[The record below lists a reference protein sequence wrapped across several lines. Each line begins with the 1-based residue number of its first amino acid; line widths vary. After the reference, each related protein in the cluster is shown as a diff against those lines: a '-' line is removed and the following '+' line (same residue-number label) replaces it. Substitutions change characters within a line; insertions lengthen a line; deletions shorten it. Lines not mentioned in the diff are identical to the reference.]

1 MHLGLGNC
9 ESELSLKEQNHT
21 QEAFGHMNTP
31 YDMNKTAIILIGYQ
45 NDYFAADGALVG
57 ALEDAE
63 WRVDMLANTVKLLE
77 SVSDTETL
85 LISTP
90 IVFTPDY
97 EELVEPTGILKAIV
111 DVGAFK
117 GGEAG
122 SETIKEL
129 SSFGGRIQEIPGKRG
144 LNAFSNTGLN
154 EALKARGITDVV
166 IAGVVTSICIDST
179 GRAAHE
185 HGYRVSILKDCTAGR
200 TTFEQSFYCEN
211 IFPLYA
217 DVIDSEELLKSTV
230 ESEEVLPSR

>member
-1 MHLGLGNC
+1 
-9 ESELSLKEQNHT
+9 
-21 QEAFGHMNTP
+21 
-31 YDMNKTAIILIGYQ
+31 MNKTAIILIGYQ

-63 WRVDMLANTVKLLE
+63 WRVEMLANTVKLLE
-77 SVSDTETL
+77 SASDTEAL
-85 LISTP
+85 IISTP
-90 IVFTPDY
+90 IVFTPNY

-117 GGEAG
+117 GGETG

-129 SSFGGRIQEIPGKRG
+129 TSFGDRIQEIPGKRG

-154 EALKARGITDVV
+154 EALEAKGITDVV

-200 TTFEQSFYCEN
+200 TSFEQDFYCEN

-217 DVIDSEELLKSTV
+217 NVIESEELLQGAIK
-230 ESEEVLPSR
+230 SEELLQSR

>member
-1 MHLGLGNC
+1 
-9 ESELSLKEQNHT
+9 
-21 QEAFGHMNTP
+21 MNTP
-31 YDMNKTAIILIGYQ
+31 NDMNKTAIILIGYQ

-63 WRVDMLANTVKLLE
+63 WRVEMLANTVKLLE
-77 SVSDTETL
+77 SASDTEAL
-85 LISTP
+85 IISTP

-117 GGEAG
+117 GGETG

-129 SSFGGRIQEIPGKRG
+129 TSFGDRIQEIPGKRG

-154 EALKARGITDVV
+154 EALEAKGITDVV

-200 TTFEQSFYCEN
+200 TSFEQDFYCEN

-217 DVIDSEELLKSTV
+217 NVIESEELLQSAIK
-230 ESEEVLPSR
+230 SEELLQSR

>member
-1 MHLGLGNC
+1 
-9 ESELSLKEQNHT
+9 
-21 QEAFGHMNTP
+21 
-31 YDMNKTAIILIGYQ
+31 MNKTAIILIGYQ

-63 WRVDMLANTVKLLE
+63 WRVEMLANTVKLLD
-77 SVSDTETL
+77 SASDTEAL
-85 LISTP
+85 IISTP

-97 EELVEPTGILKAIV
+97 AELVEPTGILKAIV

-117 GGEAG
+117 GGETG

-129 SSFGGRIQEIPGKRG
+129 TSFGDRIQEIPGKRG

-154 EALKARGITDVV
+154 EALEAKGITDVV

-200 TTFEQSFYCEN
+200 TSFEQDFYCEN

-217 DVIDSEELLKSTV
+217 NVIESEELLQNAIKPK
-230 ESEEVLPSR
+230 ELLHSR

>member
-1 MHLGLGNC
+1 MSTTN
-9 ESELSLKEQNHT
+9 EL
-21 QEAFGHMNTP
+21 
-31 YDMNKTAIILIGYQ
+31 NKTAIILIGYQ

-63 WRVDMLANTVKLLE
+63 WRVEMLANTVKLLE
-77 SVSDTETL
+77 SVSDTEAL

-97 EELVEPTGILKAIV
+97 EELLEPTGILKAIV

-117 GGEAG
+117 EGEVG

-129 SSFGGRIQEIPGKRG
+129 TNFGGRIQEIPGKRG

-154 EALKARGITDVV
+154 EELEARGVTDVV

-185 HGYRVSILKDCTAGR
+185 RGYRVSILKDCTAGR
-200 TTFEQSFYCEN
+200 TSFEQDFYCEN

-217 DVIDSEELLKSTV
+217 NVIESEELLQNAIKP
-230 ESEEVLPSR
+230 EELLQSR

>member
-1 MHLGLGNC
+1 
-9 ESELSLKEQNHT
+9 
-21 QEAFGHMNTP
+21 MNTP
-31 YDMNKTAIILIGYQ
+31 NDMNKTAIILIGYQ

-63 WRVDMLANTVKLLE
+63 WRVEMLANTVKLLE
-77 SVSDTETL
+77 SASDTEAL
-85 LISTP
+85 IISTP
-90 IVFTPDY
+90 IVFTPNY

-117 GGEAG
+117 GGETG

-129 SSFGGRIQEIPGKRG
+129 TSFGDRIQEIPGKRG

-154 EALKARGITDVV
+154 EALEAKGITDVV

-200 TTFEQSFYCEN
+200 TSFEQDFYCEN

-217 DVIDSEELLKSTV
+217 NVIESEELLQSAIK
-230 ESEEVLPSR
+230 SEELLQSR

>member
-1 MHLGLGNC
+1 MEDN
-9 ESELSLKEQNHT
+9 
-21 QEAFGHMNTP
+21 NTT
-31 YDMNKTAIILIGYQ
+31 YDMNKTAVILIGYQ
-45 NDYFAADGALVG
+45 NDYFEADGALVG

-63 WRVDMLANTVKLLE
+63 WRNKMLGNTVALLE
-77 SVSDTETL
+77 SLSGTDAL

-90 IVFTPDY
+90 IVFTPEY

-129 SSFGGRIQEIPGKRG
+129 KGFGERIQEIPGKRG
-144 LNAFSNTGLN
+144 LNAFSNTSLD
-154 EALKARGITDVV
+154 ETLKERGITDVV

-185 HGYRVSILKDCTAGR
+185 RGYRVSILKDCTAGR
-200 TTFEQSFYCEN
+200 TSFEQDFYCEN

-217 DVIDSEELLKSTV
+217 DVIESDDLLQNVNDASAILQ
-230 ESEEVLPSR
+230 S